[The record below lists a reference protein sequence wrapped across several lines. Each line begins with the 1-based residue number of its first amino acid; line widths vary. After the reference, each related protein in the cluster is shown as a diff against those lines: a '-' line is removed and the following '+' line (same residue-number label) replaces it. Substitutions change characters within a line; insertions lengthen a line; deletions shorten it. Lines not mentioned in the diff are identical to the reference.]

1 MSTSE
6 SVQSTYK
13 ISNFIQDIV
22 ARNVIQFNKT
32 VLACGRTSSYYADFR
47 QLLAYPDLENYI
59 VSQMV
64 KVIDA
69 MIATGCSYDKIAGV
83 AVAGVPWAT
92 LVGNKLS
99 KPVSI
104 VRLAEKTHGKKAA
117 IDGASIKLDDQ
128 VILIEDVLTTGG
140 SVINAI
146 RKIHN
151 TGAAV
156 TRVICILDRNEGAQD
171 HIKYYF
177 PDIKVSSIL
186 SIDTLISVC
195 SANKLITDYVAE
207 QIEFYRESGYTD
219 TIKMLTRLNDNA
231 KEKEYQRDSVKWHLA
246 NYSDI
251 WNFKQKHDASQATVN
266 PLLVDV
272 SNMTEW
278 NEIKYK
284 IDTIGKQIHNL
295 VIKFDG
301 INNWNGEKQEEL
313 LTLHNKYKFNIIY
326 KSAECV
332 AQSIVVNTSQY
343 TLFNTLKTVQH
354 GYKYPNSMLTTGIIL
369 NLYIDTNTSNGLV
382 TQLQDTI
389 KKYELCSAFASLAIH
404 NIFIN
409 LVGPGVTELI
419 SNTEFW
425 LEFRNYILS
434 IIGNQNLQIKGVII
448 PYTYLKQNKGVI
460 SKQVAL
466 GKLLP
471 LIMDTKDTSEFYL
484 EPSMLTEKVNTDY
497 IESAL
502 AFTKAYNSNGFTHV
516 MVGSDLLQSNTVIE
530 TRMIQYI
537 NFLKYLA
544 TQTQKKAF
552 TFMQL
557 RDAYQ
562 AYNSKP
568 TYSDIINKKVAEFN
582 KKHEP
587 VKPVVIEPQKIE
599 SGVIS
604 KYRDYLLLGTNK
616 VLNVFG
622 VSLVLAK

>member
-1 MSTSE
+1 MTTFA
-6 SVQSTYK
+6 SVQKTYK

-22 ARNVIQFNKT
+22 SRNVIQFNKT
-32 VLACGRTSSYYADFR
+32 ELACGRTSSYYADFR

-64 KVIDA
+64 RIIDA
-69 MIATGCSYDKIAGV
+69 MCTTESTYDKIAGV

-117 IDGASIKLDDQ
+117 IDGAAIKLDDQ

-151 TGAAV
+151 TGATV
-156 TRVICILDRNEGAQD
+156 TRVICILDRNEGAQE

-186 SIDTLISVC
+186 SIDTIISVC
-195 SANKLITDYVAE
+195 SANKLITDYIAE

-231 KEKEYQRDSVKWHLA
+231 KEKEYQHDPVKWHLD
-246 NYSDI
+246 NYYDI
-251 WNFKQKHDASQATVN
+251 WNLKQEHNASQTTVN
-266 PLLVDV
+266 PLFVDV
-272 SNMTEW
+272 SNMSEW

-301 INNWNGEKQEEL
+301 INNWTGEKQEEL

-326 KSAECV
+326 KSAECIT
-332 AQSIVVNTSQY
+332 QSNVINTSQY

-354 GYKYPNSMLTTGIIL
+354 GYKYPNAVLTNGLIL
-369 NLYIDTNTSNGLV
+369 NLYVDTNMSIGLV
-382 TQLQDTI
+382 AQLQDTI
-389 KKYELCSAFASLAIH
+389 KKYELCAAFASLAIH

-409 LVGPGVTELI
+409 FVGPGVIELI
-419 SNTEFW
+419 PNTDFW

-434 IIGNQNLQIKGVII
+434 ISSNQVLQVKGVII
-448 PYTYLKQNKGVI
+448 PYVYLKQNKGII
-460 SKQVAL
+460 SKQAAI

-471 LIMDTKDTSEFYL
+471 LILDTQYTSDFYL
-484 EPSMLTEKVNTDY
+484 EPSMLTDKVNTDY

-516 MVGSDLLQSNTVIE
+516 MVGADLLQSNTIVE
-530 TRMIQYI
+530 TRMSQYI
-537 NFLKYLA
+537 EFLKYLVA
-544 TQTQKKAF
+544 QTQKKAF

-557 RDAYQ
+557 EAAYH
-562 AYNSKP
+562 ALNSKP
-568 TYSDIINKKVAEFN
+568 TYSDVINNKVVEFN
-582 KKHEP
+582 KKNE
-587 VKPVVIEPQKIE
+587 VAKPVLIEPQKIE
-599 SGVIS
+599 HGAIA
-604 KYRDYLLLGTNK
+604 KYRDYLLTGINK
-616 VLNVFG
+616 VLNAFG
-622 VSLVLAK
+622 VSLVLTK